1 MNGIPL
7 FDRRTLALDQATST
21 GWAYGDG
28 EVFEHGAWYLSG
40 GSSEHAGLLLVRLEK
55 RILETHERFGIEHI
69 AFENASLGSRHENT
83 KVFHNRVAGVIVATA
98 AKLGASWVQYAPAS
112 IKAHA
117 GHGHYD
123 KPAMMAALKRHY
135 DLDVTNGDEAD
146 AIWILLLDQHLRNHP
161 QAPKAKPKAKQ
172 ASRRKPKDPTLF

>member
-1 MNGIPL
+1 MNGLPL

-28 EVFEHGAWYLSG
+28 ELFEHGAWFLSG

-55 RILETHERFGIEHI
+55 RILETHERFGVNHI
-69 AFENASLGSRHENT
+69 AFENASLGSKHENT
-83 KVFHNRVAGVIVATA
+83 KVFHNRVAGVIVATS
-98 AKLGASWVQYAPAS
+98 AKIGASWAQYAPTS

-117 GHGHYD
+117 GHGRYD
-123 KPAMMAALKRHY
+123 KPQMMAALKRHY

-146 AIWILLLDQHLRNHP
+146 AIWILLLDQHRRSNPL
-161 QAPKAKPKAKQ
+161 AMAASKPKVKKG
-172 ASRRKPKDPTLF
+172 RRKAKDPTLF